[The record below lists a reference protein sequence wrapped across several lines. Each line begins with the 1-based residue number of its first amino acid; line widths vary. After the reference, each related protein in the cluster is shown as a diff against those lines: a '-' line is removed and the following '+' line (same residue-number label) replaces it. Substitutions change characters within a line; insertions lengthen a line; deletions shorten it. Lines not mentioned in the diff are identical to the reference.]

1 MKQIDKLIINTP
13 YEEQKDAGY
22 QRGFRGSQISHKKGL
37 INRKKSSYTASQ
49 SE

>member
-22 QRGFRGSQISHKKGL
+22 QRGFQGQKLWAALVQR
-37 INRKKSSYTASQ
+37 
-49 SE
+49 